1 MTYRNRIQLVRMIMS
16 PAVHSCNIFYRI
28 FEIVLPH
35 RRIMRTDME
44 CWDLHVFSK
53 RDIIEGENR
62 GEFSWKRWF
71 HSNFLVFRSESWI
84 SENVLAIMESCTSG
98 TYRHEWKNRK
108 ICSKWHAKNSR
119 FVPFIQPVLGNKIFW
134 GSYHDLESLF
144 SATCDSVQ
152 IILSCKIHP
161 SCLSLYSGIGVDSL
175 PESRFRSAIFNSLIF
190 IQR

>member
-1 MTYRNRIQLVRMIMS
+1 MLGSSRFQQTRYHRRWES
-16 PAVHSCNIFYRI
+16 WRI
-28 FEIVLPH
+28 FVEKVISLQFSRFSVRKLNFRKCFGYHGIMPH
-35 RRIMRTDME
+35 
-44 CWDLHVFSK
+44 
-53 RDIIEGENR
+53 
-62 GEFSWKRWF
+62 
-71 HSNFLVFRSESWI
+71 
-84 SENVLAIMESCTSG
+84 G